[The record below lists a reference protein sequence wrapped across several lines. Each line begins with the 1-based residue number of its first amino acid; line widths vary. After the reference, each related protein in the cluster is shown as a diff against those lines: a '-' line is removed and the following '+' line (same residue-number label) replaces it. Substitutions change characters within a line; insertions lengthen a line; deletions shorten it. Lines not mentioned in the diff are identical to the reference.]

1 MSDPDAI
8 GPAFSI
14 ACICQFDFT
23 VLSKLQGFISVL
35 RFDNHI
41 CAVLTRVSI
50 FVLRLNGADN
60 QRLIG
65 MYLQP
70 IGLLVFFMGLVG
82 YDG

>member
-1 MSDPDAI
+1 M
-8 GPAFSI
+8 
-14 ACICQFDFT
+14 
-23 VLSKLQGFISVL
+23 VLSELQGFISVL
-35 RFDNHI
+35 RFDHHI

-65 MYLQP
+65 TYLQP